1 MTTTPTQEEIKAVVD
16 DLLAREAFYKVRPAK
31 KAGDIP
37 LCAEISAREVEDIRS
52 SLEKAADL
60 IERLAAE
67 LQIAKADRLECSGQV
82 RRLELHNRKMRG
94 EIGKYT
100 ASNDGHLRTLID
112 RLDAAEDYVAAD
124 TVAWLVWW
132 TDHYSTRMYKAHALA
147 DTERGR
153 VSAHIKP
160 LVWEKTYLGS
170 WRAESPLGDYVVDRC
185 DGWSWGWVYG
195 EEYRGYSCDGLEDG
209 KARAQADLVER
220 ISPMLTE
227 GPAIPDG
234 WKLVPIEPT
243 PEMARCLES
252 NIAECLPASEVH
264 VANWRNAYRAM
275 LNASPSPGGT
285 SDAD

>member
-1 MTTTPTQEEIKAVVD
+1 MTTQEEIKAVVQRMRAYAQRFRKIAKNPHAEVIEKWAD
-16 DLLAREAFYKVRPAK
+16 D
-31 KAGDIP
+31 
-37 LCAEISAREVEDIRS
+37 
-52 SLEKAADL
+52 

-67 LQIAKADRLECSGQV
+67 
-82 RRLELHNRKMRG
+82 RG
-94 EIGKYT
+94 
-100 ASNDGHLRTLID
+100 S
-112 RLDAAEDYVAAD
+112 
-124 TVAWLVWW
+124 
-132 TDHYSTRMYKAHALA
+132 
-147 DTERGR
+147 

>member
-67 LQIAKADRLECSGQV
+67 RTETPAPITDAQIDHMK
-82 RRLELHNRKMRG
+82 RR
-94 EIGKYT
+94 YT
-100 ASNDGHLRTLID
+100 EWRMPDGLP
-112 RLDAAEDYVAAD
+112 AEDFAES
-124 TVAWLVWW
+124 LVS
-132 TDHYSTRMYKAHALA
+132 YLLEGMPSASPS
-147 DTERGR
+147 